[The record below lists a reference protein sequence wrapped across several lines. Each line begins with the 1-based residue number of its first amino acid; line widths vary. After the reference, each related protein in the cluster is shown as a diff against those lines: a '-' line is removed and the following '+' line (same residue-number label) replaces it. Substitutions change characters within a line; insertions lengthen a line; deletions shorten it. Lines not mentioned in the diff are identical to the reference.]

1 MISCIIGEL
10 INRKPLFPGK
20 DYVNQVELILSLR
33 GFQDRSDLGFEV
45 NAETLSFL
53 ERKNRFPGR
62 SLSSA
67 IPNATPDA
75 LDLLEHL
82 LDLNPTRR
90 PSAISALEFTYL
102 QDADIICDYT
112 NVSQPAPL
120 DENYFA
126 FEKNPFTLDVLR
138 QMIADEVA
146 TMQSL

>member
-1 MISCIIGEL
+1 MDPKKIP
-10 INRKPLFPGK
+10 INGRINSSEIWFWDDNKN
-20 DYVNQVELILSLR
+20 DWS
-33 GFQDRSDLGFEV
+33 EV
-45 NAETLSFL
+45 NSETLSFL
-53 ERKNRFPGR
+53 EGKCRNPGR
-62 SLSSA
+62 PLSAA

-82 LDLNPTRR
+82 LDLNPNRR

-112 NVSQPAPL
+112 NVAQPAPL

-126 FEKNPFTLDVLR
+126 FERNSFTVEALR

-146 TMQSL
+146 AMQSLN